1 MKKEWKKPE
10 IEILELKMTMANTKP
25 GDFIDDTF
33 PANTRYSDLT
43 WGDDD
48 S

>member
-1 MKKEWKKPE
+1 MKKEWKQPVL
-10 IEILELKMTMANTKP
+10 EILEVNMTMANTKP
-25 GDFIDDTF
+25 GDFLDDSF

-43 WGDDD
+43 WGYD